1 MMMDFNSMSQGMM
14 AGNVGMAMTF
24 MWLIYLIVLID
35 LVLVGIALWKYISKK

>member
-14 AGNVGMAMTF
+14 GGNAGMAMTF
-24 MWLIYLIVLID
+24 MWLTYLIVLID